1 MKKTNI
7 YEIAKQAGVSHMT
20 VSRVFNNPD
29 LVGKKTREKIM
40 SIANDLGYRPSQVA
54 RSMRTKRTNFIGL
67 VLPDIINPF
76 FPEIVRG
83 VDDYARKNKYNVILV
98 NTDNDYEVQTSS
110 VEMFINRGTDGIIL
124 GGIAG
129 GKKDTEFLNKIIDKS
144 IPVVLIDRFIP
155 DVNASHVVTDNL
167 KAAYDATTYL
177 IQLGHRNIGVISSPQ
192 KIKIYQDR
200 LKGYKKALEDNNIL
214 FRHEY
219 VFEGEEN
226 IESGY
231 EKSSELLKKTNGL
244 TAIFAMCD
252 FMAFGVYKF
261 CKKNNIKI
269 PDELSVISIDDIYT
283 SALLTPPLTTMAQ
296 QKYEMGYNAAK
307 ILIDSINKDGIPYK
321 QLILEA
327 NLIERESC
335 KKIVQKSKL
344 KT

>member
-7 YEIAKQAGVSHMT
+7 YEIAKQACVSNMT

-29 LVGKKTREKIM
+29 LVGKKTRERIM
-40 SIANDLGYRPSQVA
+40 SIVNELGYRPSQVA
-54 RSMRTKRTNFIGL
+54 RSMRTKRTNYLGL

-83 VDDYARKNKYNVILV
+83 VDDYARKNRYNVILV

-110 VEMFINRGTDGIIL
+110 VEMFINRGADGIIL

-155 DVNASHVVTDNL
+155 GVNASHVVTDNF
-167 KAAYDATTYL
+167 KAAYDATEHL
-177 IQLGHRNIGVISSPQ
+177 IKLGHKKIGVISSPQ

-200 LKGYKKALEDNNIL
+200 LKGYKKALEDNNIE
-214 FRHEY
+214 FKQNY

-231 EKSSELLKKTNGL
+231 KASSELLKKIYGF

-252 FMAFGVYKF
+252 FMAFGVYKY

-269 PDELSVISIDDIYT
+269 PDDLSVISIDDINT

-307 ILIDSINKDGIPYK
+307 ILIDSINKDEMPDR
-321 QLILEA
+321 QLILESK
-327 NLIERESC
+327 LVERESC
-335 KKIVQKSKL
+335 KRVM
-344 KT
+344 

>member
-29 LVGKKTREKIM
+29 LVGKKTRERIM
-40 SIANDLGYRPSQVA
+40 SIVNELGYRPSQVA
-54 RSMRTKRTNFIGL
+54 RSMRTKRTNYLGL

-83 VDDYARKNKYNVILV
+83 VDDYARKNRYNVILV

-110 VEMFINRGTDGIIL
+110 VEMFINRGADGIIL

-129 GKKDTEFLNKIIDKS
+129 GKKDTEFLNKIIDRS

-155 DVNASHVVTDNL
+155 GVNASHVVTDNF
-167 KAAYDATTYL
+167 KAAYDATEHL
-177 IQLGHRNIGVISSPQ
+177 IKLGHKKIGVISSPQ

-200 LKGYKKALEDNNIL
+200 LKGYKKALEDNNIE
-214 FRHEY
+214 FKQNY

-231 EKSSELLKKTNGL
+231 KASSELLKKIYGF

-252 FMAFGVYKF
+252 FMAFGVYKY

-269 PDELSVISIDDIYT
+269 PDDLSVISIDDINT

-307 ILIDSINKDGIPYK
+307 ILIDSINKDEMPDR
-321 QLILEA
+321 QLILESK
-327 NLIERESC
+327 LVERESC
-335 KKIVQKSKL
+335 KRVM
-344 KT
+344 